1 MLKPQVLT
9 EKEIQESVPLKG
21 DAKFF
26 QGDNPAFSS
35 PDFDDSSWM
44 YMNFNVKESFKKYQT
59 YWIRYYFTIDSA
71 SVNKPL
77 CFRIS
82 QMGASEIFF
91 NGKKIETVGK
101 GDLDMYFV
109 KQLNNY

>member
-26 QGDNPAFSS
+26 EGDNPAFSS

-44 YMNFNVKESFKKYQT
+44 YMNFNVKESYKKNQT

-82 QMGASEIFF
+82 QMGASEIFLMV
-91 NGKKIETVGK
+91 KK
-101 GDLDMYFV
+101 
-109 KQLNNY
+109 